1 MRFAESGLCAATDYV
16 RFGSKADICS
26 AQAHV
31 RFTPNSNRESE
42 FPQKAIPEGLI
53 SPQLPRDSHL
63 RSYRLSTLLLAL
75 LRNAPA
81 IPTMIANSTNSK
93 INPNDP
99 SPRPPEKPNHLSK
112 KSIAVR
118 LLAYIMCA
126 EETQRNPGN
135 DRD

>member
-1 MRFAESGLCAATDYV
+1 MRHVRFTPKADMCSALADVCFGSRADMCAAI
-16 RFGSKADICS
+16 S
-26 AQAHV
+26 HV

-81 IPTMIANSTNSK
+81 ITTMIANSTNRK
-93 INPNDP
+93 INSNDP

-112 KSIAVR
+112 KSIRGSFTCVHHV
-118 LLAYIMCA
+118 CG
-126 EETQRNPGN
+126 RNSTKS
-135 DRD
+135 R